1 MGAGV
6 GLDAV
11 IGGVKEVGSRECAVS
26 IARMAVS

>member
-11 IGGVKEVGSRECAVS
+11 IGGVKEVGSREWAVS